1 MPPVQGL
8 RAEFIYP
15 YARAADKDEAGSHH
29 WTVGRISGRAFARYE
44 SITRPVGGKH
54 DYWHEYRHHQS
65 HTSSDTADGHELAVF
80 CILMSNLSS
89 QLLANEAVPLAADN
103 TDSRP
108 AGIHFSP
115 RVISLW

>member
-65 HTSSDTADGHELAVF
+65 HTSVTQQMG
-80 CILMSNLSS
+80 MSWQHSAFSCRISALSS
-89 QLLANEAVPLAADN
+89 
-103 TDSRP
+103 
-108 AGIHFSP
+108 
-115 RVISLW
+115 